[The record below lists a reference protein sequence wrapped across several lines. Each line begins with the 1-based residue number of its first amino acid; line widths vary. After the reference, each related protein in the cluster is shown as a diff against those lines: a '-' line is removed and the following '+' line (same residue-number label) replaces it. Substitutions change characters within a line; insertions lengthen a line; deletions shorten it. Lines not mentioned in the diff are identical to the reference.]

1 MVEIGQLLRQTRE
14 AKELSLA
21 DVEEQTRIRQR
32 YLNALESGDWDELP
46 NPVAARG
53 FLRTYATFLG
63 LDADELVAQSLND
76 SENGG
81 VVASSAASA
90 SEYKPINLDL
100 YEETTRRSHFLRRI
114 LGFILVLIPVI
125 ILAYLLYQYGL
136 PYLQGR
142 MEGGETNTATV
153 ELPPEGQAPGAPV
166 IGPTASAT
174 ATATVAAT
182 PTTRPVLTVEGTL
195 PTFTPTPDATVPPTI
210 TPSPTLTATPAEA
223 IRLRVVVTN
232 TAWIRVVTDGTVQIE
247 SLADPG
253 YDQEF
258 VAYKQLEFL
267 TGNAGGVKLT
277 LDGEQL
283 PPLGEIGEIATF
295 IWAIEDGQVIELT
308 PTPTPSPSATPTPK
322 PGLTPTQTPET
333 GG

>member
-32 YLNALESGDWDELP
+32 YLSALESGDWDELP

-81 VVASSAASA
+81 VVAPPAAA
-90 SEYKPINLDL
+90 TSEYKPINLDL
-100 YEETTRRSHFLRRI
+100 YEETTRRSHLLRRI

-142 MEGGETNTATV
+142 MNGGETKTATV
-153 ELPPEGQAPGAPV
+153 ELPPEGQAPVAPV
-166 IGPTASAT
+166 IGPTA
-174 ATATVAAT
+174 AAT

-195 PTFTPTPDATVPPTI
+195 PTFTPTPDVTDTPTI
-210 TPSPTLTATPAEA
+210 TPSPTLTATPADS

-232 TAWIRVVTDGTVQIE
+232 TAWIRAVTDGTVQIE

-308 PTPTPSPSATPTPK
+308 PTPTPSPTVTSTPK
-322 PGLTPTQTPET
+322 PGPTPTQTPGT